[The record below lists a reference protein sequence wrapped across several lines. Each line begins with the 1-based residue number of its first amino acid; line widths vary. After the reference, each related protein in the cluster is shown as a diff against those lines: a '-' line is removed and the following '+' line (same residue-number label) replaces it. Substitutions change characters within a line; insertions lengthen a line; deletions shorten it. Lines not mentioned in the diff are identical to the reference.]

1 MTHLIDLVQH
11 YGLAFVFVN
20 VLLLQA
26 GLPVPAYPT
35 LIVTGA
41 LAARSPYTLA
51 GLVATAVVGVGDRQ
65 SRLVLRRPQARR
77 PRAEDAL
84 PGVAVARIRACGRR
98 SRSSSA
104 GARRR

>member
-1 MTHLIDLVQH
+1 MSHLIELIQH

-51 GLVATAVVGVGDRQ
+51 GLVATAVAASVIGE
-65 SRLVLRRPQARR
+65 
-77 PRAEDAL
+77 PR
-84 PGVAVARIRACGRR
+84 VVHR
-98 SRSSSA
+98 A
-104 GARRR
+104 GAGWAAAC